1 MDLALVV
8 GENPPPGTRQW
19 TLGPFYT
26 PQTAALK
33 VTDNAAGSP
42 QPVMLTATVINPVA
56 SFSAS
61 RVSFGTEKINSGT
74 ARKSVTLTSIGGT
87 ARLTFEKHK
96 WTSVSICSK
105 RCRSRG
111 SLRVPG
117 GRLLGRNPKCVD
129 RFRERQRIFQ

>member
-1 MDLALVV
+1 MRMDLALVV

-96 WTSVSICSK
+96 WNLHPFARNAAAAGAVCEFRAPHRQPCVS
-105 RCRSRG
+105 
-111 SLRVPG
+111 
-117 GRLLGRNPKCVD
+117 
-129 RFRERQRIFQ
+129 